1 MNGFTK
7 ILVLASVA
15 AVASAADLQP
25 RGRDQ
30 KSLLSVFPF
39 GDQNHHAHHDDHHH
53 DHHGPLTGG
62 FRAPAPHQNAPRG
75 QTVRQER
82 QEEEV
87 ALDIGTIAAAAER
100 CVEKVVMEHHTVY
113 DDHITC
119 KHSYDKKCH
128 TTYTTDYEP
137 QQEEEC
143 DETFTKSCFIE
154 YKQVAS
160 QEPVKF
166 CYTPLGCEGEG
177 DPEEVTVY
185 ESQCSTHYH
194 EHDVVDDVVTCRTEY
209 DTKCRQVTQGYTT
222 EEECDKWPKQV
233 CDKVPT
239 PVTKVSEIVKC
250 EKKPRTIE
258 VRGACTPVPQEEECY
273 DKTETVVQEVPE
285 ETCNLEPQKTCK
297 FVTKLVPLLKPAEE
311 CVDIPKEVCSRQ
323 RIPRPDKEPRP
334 VVKKWCYVPTEES
347 GLA

>member
-15 AVASAADLQP
+15 AVASAADLG
-25 RGRDQ
+25 RGQ

-39 GDQNHHAHHDDHHH
+39 QDQHAHHDDHHH
-53 DHHGPLTGG
+53 DHHGEHGLL
-62 FRAPAPHQNAPRG
+62 RAPSPHPAAPRG
-75 QTVRQER
+75 QTGRGSRQGE
-82 QEEEV
+82 EEEV
-87 ALDIGTIAAAAER
+87 ALDIGTIANAGER
-100 CVEKVVMEHHTVY
+100 CVEKVVMESHTVY

-154 YKQVAS
+154 YKKVAS
-160 QEPVKF
+160 EEPIKF
-166 CYTPLGCEGEG
+166 CYTPLGCEGDG
-177 DPEEVTVY
+177 PPEEKTVY
-185 ESQCSTHYH
+185 ESECVTHYH
-194 EHDVVDDVVTCRTEY
+194 KHDVTDDVVTCRTEY
-209 DTKCRQVTQGYTT
+209 DEKCVDVTQGYTT
-222 EEECDKWPKQV
+222 EQKCDKWPRQV
-233 CDKVPT
+233 CENVPT
-239 PVTKVSEIVKC
+239 PVTKVSENVQC
-250 EKKPRTIE
+250 VKKPRTIQ
-258 VRGACTPVPQEEECY
+258 VTGACVPVPQEEECY
-273 DKTETVVQEVPE
+273 DKTETVVQEVPL
-285 ETCNLEPQKTCK
+285 ETCNLEPQKSCK

-323 RIPRPDKEPRP
+323 RIPRAEKEQKP
-334 VVKKWCYVPTEES
+334 VIKKWCYVPSEES